1 MWLHVILNC
10 VILFWVLQVDNAENA
25 TTKSS
30 TLKSEKIIIIGEMTA
45 DAECGKL
52 VSLEDNKENKKY
64 VGEDVSVKVN
74 FIAHLNRLS
83 KSRTYVWLILNH
95 QKNIYLGRRD
105 F

>member
-10 VILFWVLQVDNAENA
+10 VNLCWGIQFDNNENT

-30 TLKSEKIIIIGEMTA
+30 TLKSEKINPIGEWTL

-74 FIAHLNRLS
+74 FIAHQIDFLKVELVCDS
-83 KSRTYVWLILNH
+83 FLII
-95 QKNIYLGRRD
+95 KKIYI
-105 F
+105 